1 MKKFYSNTQP
11 EVGSSILYGAIS
23 DLDLG
28 EAKIPEFTPP
38 GMPDIGTKNQLYGSD
53 TLPASA
59 WAVGKDEAN
68 EILSGKKTKKT
79 KK

>member
-1 MKKFYSNTQP
+1 LF
-11 EVGSSILYGAIS
+11 GAVS

-28 EAKIPEFTPP
+28 EAKIPDYTPP
-38 GMPDIGTKNQLYGSD
+38 GMPDVGTNNQMYGTD

-68 EILSGKKTKKT
+68 EILTGKKTKKT